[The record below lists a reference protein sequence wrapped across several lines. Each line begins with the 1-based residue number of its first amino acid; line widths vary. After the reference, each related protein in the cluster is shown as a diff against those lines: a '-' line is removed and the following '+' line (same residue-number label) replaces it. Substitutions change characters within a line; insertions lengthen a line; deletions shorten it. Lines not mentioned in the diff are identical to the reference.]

1 MIKAILLDNPEI
13 DEAVRRYCEAQ
24 PEYRTLEAAC
34 KEKYEQ
40 LQNSFLELE
49 DAYNAK
55 GCFLTRAYYHIG
67 LGVRQELLNAL
78 GPTGRN
84 TA

>member
-13 DEAVRRYCEAQ
+13 DEAVRRSCEAD
-24 PEYRTLEAAC
+24 PEYQALEAAC

-40 LQNSFLELE
+40 LQRVFLELE

-55 GCFLTRAYYHIG
+55 WGFLTQTYYHIG
-67 LGVRQELLNAL
+67 LGVRQELLAAL
-78 GPTGRN
+78 DPTG
-84 TA
+84 